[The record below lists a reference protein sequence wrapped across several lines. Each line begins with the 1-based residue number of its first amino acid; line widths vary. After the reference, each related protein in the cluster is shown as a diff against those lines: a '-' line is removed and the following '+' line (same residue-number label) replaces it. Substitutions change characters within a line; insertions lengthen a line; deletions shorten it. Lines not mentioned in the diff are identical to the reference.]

1 MLCVLLALADE
12 QDRGRVR
19 ELYELCHKDML
30 RYAMYHL
37 KKCGKENPSQDAEDV
52 VQEAWMRLIKYS
64 GVLHVEWEEAR
75 IKAYVLTV
83 VRNEVFRYVG
93 QLREVEPLSEGVS
106 DEDFVAE
113 LRIKERYRE
122 VVRSIKSLD
131 EKYSIP
137 MLHHYVQEQPVKEV
151 AKQLGL
157 PEKTVYTRLERGK
170 KMLLKMLGEE
180 ERNGS
185 R

>member
-1 MLCVLLALADE
+1 MLCILLALADE
-12 QDRGRVR
+12 QDRGRVKD
-19 ELYELCHKDML
+19 LYEQYHQDML
-30 RYAMYHL
+30 RYAAYHL
-37 KKCGKENPSQDAEDV
+37 KRCGRADPKQGAEDV
-52 VQEAWMRLIKYS
+52 VQEAWLRLIKH
-64 GVLHVEWEEAR
+64 GGILQVEWEPKR

-83 VRNEVFRYVG
+83 VRNEVYRYVG
-93 QLREVEPLSEGVS
+93 QIREVEPLSEGVS

-180 ERNGS
+180 ERDGS
-185 R
+185 C